1 MKENSVR
8 TSSALASGTPKN
20 VGIWIRVSTEDQAQ
34 GESPQHHLHRAR
46 AYAESKGWTVREVY
60 DLAGVSGKS
69 VIEHAEAKRMLADI
83 KRGHVTGLIFSKL
96 ARLARNTKE
105 LLDFADIFRLHSA
118 DLISLQE
125 SIDTSTPAGRL
136 FYTMIAAMAQWEREE
151 IAERVRSSVS
161 VRAKLGKPLS
171 GVSPF
176 GYRWKD
182 KKLVIDEKEAPVR
195 KLVFELFLEHRR
207 KGVVARLLNEA
218 GHRTRAG
225 ARWSDMAVHRTLQD
239 TSAKGV
245 YFLNRTKQ
253 TGNWTWEM
261 KPESEWSQITL
272 VPIVSESLWTQCNQ
286 LLEGQTKKEK
296 RLGKKPVHLLAG
308 LAFCVCGHK
317 MYVRSNSP
325 KYVCLKCK
333 NKIPIV
339 DLEGILYDELKAFF
353 TAPQKIASYLQD
365 SGQRLADKEAL
376 LAAQEREIARI
387 QEEMERTHRL
397 YLEQQ
402 ISAEGFG
409 KFYKPLEERLNQ
421 LQADVPKLQA
431 DVDLLKVNNL
441 STEEVVHEA
450 DLLYSR
456 WPSLPADDKRKIV
469 ESLVES
475 IKVGIPDI
483 EITFSYLPSSEEMTK
498 AQQALSVP

>member
-1 MKENSVR
+1 
-8 TSSALASGTPKN
+8 
-20 VGIWIRVSTEDQAQ
+20 
-34 GESPQHHLHRAR
+34 
-46 AYAESKGWTVREVY
+46 
-60 DLAGVSGKS
+60 
-69 VIEHAEAKRMLADI
+69 
-83 KRGHVTGLIFSKL
+83 
-96 ARLARNTKE
+96 
-105 LLDFADIFRLHSA
+105 
-118 DLISLQE
+118 
-125 SIDTSTPAGRL
+125 
-136 FYTMIAAMAQWEREE
+136 
-151 IAERVRSSVS
+151 
-161 VRAKLGKPLS
+161 
-171 GVSPF
+171 
-176 GYRWKD
+176 
-182 KKLVIDEKEAPVR
+182 
-195 KLVFELFLEHRR
+195 
-207 KGVVARLLNEA
+207 
-218 GHRTRAG
+218 
-225 ARWSDMAVHRTLQD
+225 
-239 TSAKGV
+239 
-245 YFLNRTKQ
+245 
-253 TGNWTWEM
+253 
-261 KPESEWSQITL
+261 
-272 VPIVSESLWTQCNQ
+272 
-286 LLEGQTKKEK
+286 
-296 RLGKKPVHLLAG
+296 
-308 LAFCVCGHK
+308 